1 MTAKCSMNSHPLA
14 GWTTKIQCE
23 SYNSIPFPVVKRPSF
38 LSGPSLVIGPDQSRV
53 TVPGPEATTTRGTSP
68 GQSPDHDQSLGQD
81 PGTKKRRRR
90 KRESE

>member
-1 MTAKCSMNSHPLA
+1 MAAEVEEEEGLGHDLGLGPGQTTAGAH
-14 GWTTKIQCE
+14 G
-23 SYNSIPFPVVKRPSF
+23 PS
-38 LSGPSLVIGPDQSRV
+38 LGTGPGPSLVTGPDQSRV